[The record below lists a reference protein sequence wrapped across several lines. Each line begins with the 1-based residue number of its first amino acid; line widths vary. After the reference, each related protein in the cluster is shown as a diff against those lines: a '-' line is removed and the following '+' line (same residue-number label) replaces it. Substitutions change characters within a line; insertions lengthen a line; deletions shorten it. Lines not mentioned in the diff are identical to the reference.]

1 MCLQKADYLKV
12 NVSTTIIVTKR
23 FTASMCIQYCKG
35 SDIQYQYAVLGQ
47 YDCTCAYLTDK
58 NQTFENMILDSSRC
72 GVSSSYSMIGSK
84 ENNGLLI
91 ESDVG

>member
-12 NVSTTIIVTKR
+12 NMSTTIIVSKR
-23 FTASMCIQYCKG
+23 FTVSMCIQYCKG
-35 SDIQYQYAVLGQ
+35 SDIHYQYAVLGQ

-72 GVSSSYSMIGSK
+72 GVSSSYSMIGRK

-91 ESDVG
+91 ESGVG

>member
-1 MCLQKADYLKV
+1 MCLQKVDYLKL

-47 YDCTCAYLTDK
+47 YDCTCAILTDK

-72 GVSSSYSMIGSK
+72 GLSSSYSMIGR
-84 ENNGLLI
+84 EGNNGLLI
-91 ESDVG
+91 ESDIG